1 MQQKNKNKKSSASFL
16 LDEASPRLIFSRFDF
31 VLETAI
37 ICPIVNQP
45 ERSASGARIEER
57 RLQGTTFAKALVI
70 AGRESERDISQ
81 IPTGPEIYFG
91 KVRILEFSGDGL
103 HALGQGEDED
113 SLSLLRDGKPLFG
126 GRYTAFE
133 VLRSLPDYSRLIVK
147 AQARNGKQS
156 AFIILDDE
164 TVCAVENEEHLQL
177 VSPGTNIDQVTLK
190 SCDQWATYFDR
201 FRFEDGKIQ
210 HTDLFKVK
218 GRLTVGDAVVSSDG
232 SMIVWKGYT
241 RKHEFVFQN
250 GNLLAKGNEAYFRT
264 NPDFS
269 KVLTVVEDRNKTKIK
284 IWSGGVGESFEIK
297 GRFGRVA
304 ATEDLELV
312 CTSIKTKKKS
322 LDDTHLVVSNS
333 GGNDLVGPFDRISW
347 LEQEKDRIVATV
359 ERNGVRREI
368 VVTRD
373 QEPQE
378 SEAAVQ
384 SNQTP

>member
-1 MQQKNKNKKSSASFL
+1 M
-16 LDEASPRLIFSRFDF
+16 
-31 VLETAI
+31 
-37 ICPIVNQP
+37 NQP
-45 ERSASGARIEER
+45 ERSESGVRIEER
-57 RLQGTTFAKALVI
+57 RLQGTTFAKALEI

-81 IPTGPEIYFG
+81 IPIGPEIYFG

-126 GRYTAFE
+126 GRYTSFD
-133 VLRSLPDYSRLIVK
+133 VLWSLPDYSRLIVRT
-147 AQARNGKQS
+147 QARNGKQS
-156 AFIILDDE
+156 AFIVVDDE
-164 TVCAVENEEHLQL
+164 TLCAVKNEENLQL
-177 VSPGTNIDQVTLK
+177 VSSPNNLDQVLLK
-190 SCDQWATYFDR
+190 SCDRWATYFDR

-218 GRLTVGDAVVSSDG
+218 GRLTVEDEVISSDG
-232 SMIVWKGYT
+232 SIIVWKGYT
-241 RKHEFVFQN
+241 RKHKFVFQN
-250 GNLLAKGNEAYFRT
+250 GDLLAKGNEAYFRT

-284 IWSGGVGESFEIK
+284 IWSGAGGEAFEIK
-297 GRFGRVA
+297 GSFGRVA

-322 LDDTHLVVSNS
+322 LDDTHLVVSSS

-368 VVTRD
+368 VVTRG
-373 QEPQE
+373 QVLEE
-378 SEAAVQ
+378 AEVVLSEA
-384 SNQTP
+384 SPK